1 MLPLL
6 PLLFACTD
14 KGDDSVAPSS
24 QTDDSTPP
32 EVVEVDV
39 DGDGYAPG
47 ADCDDADVAV
57 HPAATELCNDVD
69 DDCDG
74 QIDEAAIDFTTYYRD
89 ADGDGY
95 GLAGHTHAWCEAPK
109 GYVDNDDDCDDNDA
123 SVSWHSVWY
132 VDVDGDGYGIDEI
145 AGTGCLETPGLV
157 LLHGD
162 CDDARPDTYPTA
174 PELCDAYDNDCDGG
188 FDEDPADP
196 PVWYYDV
203 DGDHWG
209 DLSKPAYVCDPP
221 ATGVPLGF
229 DCDDGDAAIHPLALE
244 TCADGIDVD
253 CSGRPSN
260 GCTSDLLEET
270 AAWAWKGESNFGAQ
284 AARAGD
290 VDGDGMDDIIAGTNG
305 WNSSY
310 GIAYLLSGNTDPRT
324 YENVEF
330 AAQARI
336 VGDATYDYLGYDM
349 RWAGDIDDDGFD
361 DVVIGSRNWDYN
373 SCYNCGVSS
382 IFFGPLS
389 GSYEQGDADAFVE
402 ASSAYA
408 TLGTT
413 ATAGDFDNDGFDDVI
428 VGSYDSSVA
437 GTSYTYNGSL
447 LFVRGPISGDI
458 DPTTHPSA
466 TFQGDT
472 SDYAGM
478 GVTKLRDADG
488 DGLTDFAVGAYRHW
502 DGPLDD
508 VGAVYLYYGPISG
521 SMTSGTA
528 DVTYGGRAE
537 DDYFGYRV
545 EWAGDMDGDGTLD
558 LTASALD
565 ADEGFDSAGTVY
577 VLYGPHD
584 ESIDMS
590 EAQAWLYG
598 NGTSQSFGCGL
609 AEGADFDAD
618 GFDDLLVG
626 DCADNVISDDEG
638 AAYVFYGP
646 VYGPRIAR
654 SADFAVTGT
663 ETNAYIGNDVDTLD
677 FDGDGGPDLL
687 VAAYGDLDT
696 VYLVPNTSF

>member
-1 MLPLL
+1 MLLL
-6 PLLFACTD
+6 LSFSFACTR
-14 KGDDSVAPSS
+14 GSDDSAASTE
-24 QTDDSTPP
+24 TDDSATQPETP
-32 EVVEVDV
+32 VVDE
-39 DGDGYAPG
+39 DGDGSAPG
-47 ADCDDADVAV
+47 ADCDDADVTV
-57 HPAATELCNDVD
+57 HPGATELCNAVD

-89 ADGDGY
+89 ADGDGF
-95 GLAGHTHAWCEAPK
+95 GLAGHTHQACAAPT

-123 SVSWHSVWY
+123 ALNAFSVWY
-132 VDVDGDGYGIDEI
+132 VDLDGDGYGIDEA
-145 AGTGCLETPGLV
+145 AGTGCLEAPELV
-157 LLHGD
+157 LVHGD

-188 FDEDPADP
+188 VDDDPADP
-196 PVWYYDV
+196 PVGYYDN
-203 DGDHWG
+203 DGDQWG
-209 DLSKPAYVCDPP
+209 DATKPMYACDAPGAAVP
-221 ATGVPLGF
+221 AGF
-229 DCDDGDAAIHPLALE
+229 DCDDADAAIHPNATE
-244 TCADGIDVD
+244 TCEDALDVD

-260 GCTSDLLEET
+260 GCTSDLLAEEA
-270 AAWAWKGESNFGAQ
+270 AAWAWTGEYDFGRL

-290 VDGDGMDDIIAGTNG
+290 VDGDGMDDIIAGTYG
-305 WNSSY
+305 WNGNY
-310 GIAYLLSGNTDPRT
+310 GVAYLLSGNTTPGT
-324 YENVEF
+324 YEDVEL
-330 AAQARI
+330 AAEARI
-336 VGDATYDYLGYDM
+336 FGDAASDYLGYDM
-349 RWAGDIDDDGFD
+349 RWAGDIDDDGYD
-361 DVVIGSRNWDYN
+361 DVVIGSRQWDYS

-382 IFFGPLS
+382 FFFGPLS
-389 GSYEQGDADAFVE
+389 GRYEQHDADAFVE
-402 ASSAYA
+402 ASTAYA

-458 DPTTHPSA
+458 DPRTHPSA

-472 SDYAGM
+472 SDYAAT
-478 GVTKLRDADG
+478 GVTTLRDADG
-488 DGLTDFAVGAYRHW
+488 DGLTDFAVGAYRH
-502 DGPLDD
+502 
-508 VGAVYLYYGPISG
+508 VASAGAVYLYYGPISG

-528 DVTYGGRAE
+528 DVTYRGRATS
-537 DDYFGYRV
+537 DYFGYRV

-558 LTASALD
+558 LAASALD
-565 ADEGFDSAGTVY
+565 ADEGGSSAGTVY

-590 EAQAWLYG
+590 DAQAWFYG

-609 AEGADFDAD
+609 AEGADLDAD
-618 GFDDLLVG
+618 GFDDLFVG

-646 VYGPRIAR
+646 AYGPRVAR

-663 ETNAYIGNDVDTLD
+663 ETNAYIGNEVDTLD

-696 VYLVPNTSF
+696 VFLVPNTSF